1 MRKIE
6 KEVIGAFVDGK
17 TKRMGNTASI
27 LNPIG
32 TLNLMLHGNR
42 IAAMSN
48 RDGVKKLWV
57 SNAGWSSRTTQ
68 SRLNAL
74 SRPSVRY
81 ARSCVCTRGKD
92 MRRGV
97 QYLDSSCRNP
107 TQNTKQNGG
116 NGTAPSTCRHYAT
129 LADIEQRGASC
140 MRGLRSQNRGQ
151 DRLREL
157 HLEVGG
163 GLPKD
168 GQSTYVGPDPQRT
181 VQ

>member
-1 MRKIE
+1 MRKVE

-57 SNAGWSSRTTQ
+57 SNAGWPSRTTQ

-74 SRPSVRY
+74 FSLL
-81 ARSCVCTRGKD
+81 D
-92 MRRGV
+92 MPERVYIKGGV
-97 QYLDSSCRNP
+97 QYLDYWPVGWGVRRSSP
-107 TQNTKQNGG
+107 TTINISELRKSAVLVAVQQTK
-116 NGTAPSTCRHYAT
+116 
-129 LADIEQRGASC
+129 
-140 MRGLRSQNRGQ
+140 
-151 DRLREL
+151 
-157 HLEVGG
+157 
-163 GLPKD
+163 
-168 GQSTYVGPDPQRT
+168 T
-181 VQ
+181 V